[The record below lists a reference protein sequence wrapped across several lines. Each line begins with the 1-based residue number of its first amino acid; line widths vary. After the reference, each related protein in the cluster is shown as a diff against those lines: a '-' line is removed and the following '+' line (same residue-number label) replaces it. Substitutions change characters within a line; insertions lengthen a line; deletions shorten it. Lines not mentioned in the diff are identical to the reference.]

1 MRNIFKQLHIWLSIP
16 LGLVI
21 SITCFSGAALIFEKE
36 ITESVQS
43 RYYYVDNV
51 KESALPIDEIISRVE
66 PTIDEGVKITGITIP
81 NDPAR
86 SYKVNLSKPKHAAV
100 YVDQYTGEVKGRPE
114 RLGFF
119 RTMFSLHRWLMDSKP
134 ADGGIFWGKLIV
146 GISTLMMVIII
157 LTGVVIW
164 WPKNRHA
171 LKHRVSIKLRKGWHR
186 FWYDLHVAGGIY
198 ATLLILIMALT
209 GLTWSFEWYRNG
221 VYGLFGIE
229 TKKESNSSDK
239 GDKGNRDGKRN
250 RGEASEDEAAAS
262 PYIMWQDVYEEV
274 LAANPD
280 TPEIT
285 LSEGSATV
293 KLGGV
298 GNQRA
303 SDKYKFDNATG
314 EITAIERY
322 ADADSSGK
330 MRGWLYSLH
339 VGNWGG
345 IVTRILWL
353 LAALIGATLPLTGYY
368 LWMRRMLRKR
378 KERKSI
384 EKGKICDAKGEQT
397 PSKE

>member
-1 MRNIFKQLHIWLSIP
+1 
-16 LGLVI
+16 
-21 SITCFSGAALIFEKE
+21 
-36 ITESVQS
+36 
-43 RYYYVDNV
+43 
-51 KESALPIDEIISRVE
+51 
-66 PTIDEGVKITGITIP
+66 
-81 NDPAR
+81 
-86 SYKVNLSKPKHAAV
+86 
-100 YVDQYTGEVKGRPE
+100 
-114 RLGFF
+114 
-119 RTMFSLHRWLMDSKP
+119 
-134 ADGGIFWGKLIV
+134 
-146 GISTLMMVIII
+146 
-157 LTGVVIW
+157 
-164 WPKNRHA
+164 
-171 LKHRVSIKLRKGWHR
+171 
-186 FWYDLHVAGGIY
+186 
-198 ATLLILIMALT
+198 MALT

-239 GDKGNRDGKRN
+239 GDKGDKGNRDGKRN
-250 RGEASEDEAAAS
+250 RGEVAKDEAAAS

-368 LWMRRMLRKR
+368 LWIRRMLRKR

-384 EKGKICDAKGEQT
+384 EKGKICDTKGKQT